1 MKSGIPGNYQY
12 EALINGN
19 PIQRQWHK
27 NKLNLIK
34 YLNFLHKNDI
44 VLDAGCGSGNTML
57 EFSKKVQYFVGI
69 DSNEDS
75 IKFLKEKIANLQI
88 KNVRIENR
96 ALLEIS
102 SLNQEFS
109 KIIMTEVIE
118 HLSEEYL
125 ERVLRQMQKVIN
137 RNSQVLITT
146 PNYKSLWFSIEK
158 TLDTFKLVPKLEGEQ
173 HIVKYNWKKLY
184 DIIQRTNY
192 LIIAR
197 GTLNWI
203 SPFVA
208 PFTSSVADK
217 ISYFEFSKI
226 TMGNLLYVVLKRRN
240 PSNNTR
246 KRSKKR

>member
-34 YLNFLHKNDI
+34 YLDILHKNDI
-44 VLDAGCGSGNTML
+44 VLDAGCGSGNTVL
-57 EFSKKVQYFVGI
+57 EFAKKVQYFVGI

-75 IKFLKEKIANLQI
+75 VKFLKEKIENLQI
-88 KNVRIENR
+88 KNVLIENR
-96 ALLEIS
+96 ALLEII
-102 SLNQEFS
+102 SLNLKFS
-109 KIIMTEVIE
+109 RIIMTEVIE

-125 ERVLRQMQKVIN
+125 ERVLWQMQKVMN
-137 RNSQVLITT
+137 RNAKILITT
-146 PNYKSLWFSIEK
+146 PNYESLWFSIEK

-173 HIVKYNWKKLY
+173 HVVKYNWKKLY
-184 DIIQRTNY
+184 EITQRTNY
-192 LIIAR
+192 RIIAA

-203 SPFVA
+203 SPFIA
-208 PFTSSVADK
+208 PFAPSIADK

-226 TMGNLLYVVLKRRN
+226 TMGNLLYIVLKRKN
-240 PSNNTR
+240 P
-246 KRSKKR
+246 